1 MKHTLPPRDAGEIA
15 VLGLGKSGASAA
27 ALLCSRGYSVYVS
40 DRGDTELLH
49 ERALALQS
57 DGVSVQLG
65 GHDLV
70 RIAAASLVVASPGIP
85 PTASAVAAA
94 TSARVEVVSEIEL
107 ALRAVPE
114 LRYVAITGT
123 NGKTTTT
130 ALIGH
135 LLRALGANAPD
146 AGNIGT
152 PLSEVLLAS
161 ELPDWIALE
170 LSSFQL
176 HDTPSVAPTIGVL
189 TNLSADHLDRY
200 STVEEYF
207 ADKALLFRN
216 AAPESR
222 WVLNADDPRVLHMAR
237 GVAGI
242 HLQFSTS
249 TRADA
254 WYDRDANVLCVM
266 GEEILSRSDLALLG
280 DHNVANALAATLAVM
295 CAEPEYRTADARSRI
310 VSALSSFHAMPHR
323 LELVGEWNGVQW
335 INDSKA
341 TNVDS
346 TSVAVAGMT
355 RPTILLLG
363 GRHKGEPYT
372 RLADPVRRHVKHV
385 LAYGEAGDTVERD
398 LAGVVALERVPGSFG
413 DVIARARALAERG
426 DAILLSPACSSYDMF
441 NNYIERGDRFRA
453 LASGG

>member
-1 MKHTLPPRDAGEIA
+1 MKHTLPPRDAAEIA

-27 ALLCSRGYSVYVS
+27 ALLRSRGYAAYAS
-40 DRGDTELLH
+40 DGGDSEALH
-49 ERALALQS
+49 ERALALES
-57 DGVSVQLG
+57 AGVSVQLG
-65 GHDLV
+65 GHDLA

-85 PTASAVAAA
+85 PTAPPVAAA
-94 TSARVEVVSEIEL
+94 ASAGIEVISEIEL
-107 ALRAVPE
+107 ALRAAPD

-135 LLRALGANAPD
+135 ILRALGAIAPD

-176 HDTPSVAPTIGVL
+176 HDSPSVAPTIGVL

-200 STVEEYF
+200 ASVDEYF

-216 AAPESR
+216 ATPESR
-222 WVLNADDPRVLHMAR
+222 WILNADDARSLDMAR
-237 GVAGI
+237 GVAGE
-242 HLQFSTS
+242 HLHFSTR

-254 WYDRDANVLCVM
+254 WYDRGADVLRVM
-266 GEEILSRSDLALLG
+266 DEEILPRTDLALLG

-295 CAEPEYRTADARSRI
+295 SAAPEYRTDDVRSQI
-310 VSALSSFHAMPHR
+310 AAALRSFHAMPHR
-323 LELVGEWNGVQW
+323 LELVGEWDGVQW

-372 RLADPVRRHVKHV
+372 RLADSARRHVKHI
-385 LAYGEAGDTVERD
+385 LAYGEAGETVQHD
-398 LAGVVALERVPGSFG
+398 LADVVPLELLATSF
-413 DVIARARALAERG
+413 DQVIERARALAQPG

-441 NNYIERGDRFRA
+441 NNYIERGERFRV
-453 LASGG
+453 LASGQ